1 MILYHEVSLA
11 HTLLIQWSAVGKS
24 ALQLC
29 LCQPALI
36 IVSHGGLV
44 GDPVTYGALKAEEK
58 KRQNN
63 SQVSNLEKCSY

>member
-11 HTLLIQWSAVGKS
+11 HTLLIQWSAVGRS

-29 LCQPALI
+29 LSQPAL

-58 KRQNN
+58 ERQNN
-63 SQVSNLEKCSY
+63 NQVSKLEKCSY